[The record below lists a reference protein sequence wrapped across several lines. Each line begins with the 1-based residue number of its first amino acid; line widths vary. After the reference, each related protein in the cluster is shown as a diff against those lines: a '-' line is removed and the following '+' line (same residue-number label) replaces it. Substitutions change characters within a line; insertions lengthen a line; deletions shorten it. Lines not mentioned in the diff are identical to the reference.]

1 MKNQEERIEI
11 YSVEHLHHG
20 KRLDVFLSETI
31 PGESRAYIQRLIKDG
46 RVTISNKNV
55 KPNYKVKEGSV

>member
-1 MKNQEERIEI
+1 MKNQERIEI

-20 KRLDVFLSETI
+20 KDWMFSSETI
-31 PGESRAYIQRLIKDG
+31 PGESRSYIQKLIKDG